1 MENCKFGLN
10 DHKPFLGNKE
20 KYRYSESHKLN
31 FVHNNIDSYKNNKLL
46 FHKPTEYETQ
56 QHHHHEHSCYHDH
69 GIGGH
74 THDHRGTDKKVLKWA
89 LSITLITMFLE
100 FFYGF
105 LSNSLALISDAI
117 HMFTHSFALIISLVA
132 IIIASK
138 KAPLSKTFGFYR
150 IEVLAAFING
160 ITIILSIAWIIYEA
174 IERFFNPQMID
185 IKTAII
191 VAVFGLVINI
201 ITGVILMQGDKNN
214 INLKSAFVHMLSD
227 ALSSVAIILGY
238 VVIYFTQWYFID
250 IILAVIVAGVI
261 TKWAIDILKNSINT
275 LMESSPLDIDEVKIF
290 IEKHDEVLELHDIH
304 IWEITQY
311 MYNMTAHVK
320 IDKKSL
326 ENYEQLLY
334 EINHELKEKYKIV
347 HTTFQ
352 FEWE

>member
-20 KYRYSESHKLN
+20 KYRYSERHKLN

-56 QHHHHEHSCYHDH
+56 QHHHHEHSCDHDH

>member
-20 KYRYSESHKLN
+20 KNHHHHEKHKLN
-31 FVHNNIDSYKNNKLL
+31 FKQNDVTSYKK
-46 FHKPTEYETQ
+46 HKFSF
-56 QHHHHEHSCYHDH
+56 HEHNEHLKDGDTCGHDH
-69 GIGGH
+69 GTSGH
-74 THDHRGTDKKVLKWA
+74 SHDHRGTDKKVLKWA
-89 LSITLITMFLE
+89 LAITLITMFLE

-185 IKTAII
+185 IKTAMI
-191 VAVFGLVINI
+191 VAVIGLVINI

-227 ALSSVAIILGY
+227 ALSSVAIIIGY
-238 VVIYFTQWYFID
+238 VVIYFTSWYFID
-250 IILAVIVAGVI
+250 MILAVIVAMVI
-261 TKWAIDILKNSINT
+261 AKWAIDILKNSINT
-275 LMESSPLDIDEVKIF
+275 LMESSPLDITEVKEF
-290 IEKHDEVLELHDIH
+290 IERHKEVLELHDVH
-304 IWEITQY
+304 IWEITQD

-320 IDKKSL
+320 INKKSL

>member
-10 DHKPFLGNKE
+10 DHKPFLN
-20 KYRYSESHKLN
+20 
-31 FVHNNIDSYKNNKLL
+31 DKND
-46 FHKPTEYETQ
+46 
-56 QHHHHEHSCYHDH
+56 HHHEHHHHHNESCSHAHDH
-69 GIGGH
+69 EHEHGH
-74 THDHRGTDKKVLKWA
+74 SHDHRGTDKKVLKWA

-138 KAPLSKTFGFYR
+138 KAPISKTFGFYR
-150 IEVLAAFING
+150 IEVLAAFVNG
-160 ITIILSIAWIIYEA
+160 ITIVLSIVWIVYEA
-174 IERFFNPQMID
+174 VLRFFNPQIID
-185 IKTAII
+185 IKTAMI
-191 VAVFGLVINI
+191 VALIGLVINI
-201 ITGVILMQGDKNN
+201 VTGVILMQGDKDN

-227 ALSSVAIILGY
+227 ALSSVAIIIGY
-238 VVIYFTQWYFID
+238 VVIYFTQWYFVD
-250 IILAVIVAGVI
+250 IILAVIVACVI
-261 TKWAIDILKNSINT
+261 AKWAMDILKNSVNT
-275 LMESSPLDIDEVKIF
+275 LMESSPLDITEVKEF
-290 IEKHDEVLELHDIH
+290 IERHNEVLELHDVH
-304 IWEITQY
+304 IWEITQD

-326 ENYEQLLY
+326 ENYEQLLH

>member
-56 QHHHHEHSCYHDH
+56 QHHHHEHSCDHDH

-174 IERFFNPQMID
+174 IERFFNPQIID
-185 IKTAII
+185 IKTAMI
-191 VAVFGLVINI
+191 VAVIGLVINI
-201 ITGVILMQGDKNN
+201 ITGVILMQGDREN
-214 INLKSAFVHMLSD
+214 INLKSAFIHMLSD
-227 ALSSVAIILGY
+227 ALSSVAIIIGY

-290 IEKHDEVLELHDIH
+290 IG
-304 IWEITQY
+304 
-311 MYNMTAHVK
+311 
-320 IDKKSL
+320 
-326 ENYEQLLY
+326 
-334 EINHELKEKYKIV
+334 INS
-347 HTTFQ
+347 
-352 FEWE
+352 